1 MKRILID
8 TQVLLWWLKDDPQL
22 GKVAKALVAD
32 ANNEIFTSAVTAWE
46 ISIKVALGKLIAPG
60 DIDAEVQL
68 EGFSPLDTTLKHADA
83 AGKLPDIHN
92 DPFDRMLI
100 AQAQAE
106 GLQLMTSDGE
116 IPKYSVQTIDAR
128 K

>member
-8 TQVLLWWLKDDPQL
+8 TQVLLWWLKNDPQL
-22 GKVAKALVAD
+22 GKVAKALIAD
-32 ANNEIFTSAVTAWE
+32 VNNEIFTSAVTSWE
-46 ISIKVALGKLIAPG
+46 ISIKVSLGKLNAPS
-60 DIDAEVQL
+60 DIDTEVQQ
-68 EGFSPLDTTLKHADA
+68 EGFSPLNINLKHGDL
-83 AGKLPDIHN
+83 AGKLPAIHN

-100 AQAQAE
+100 AQAQNE
-106 GLQLMTSDGE
+106 NLYLMTSDGH

>member
-8 TQVLLWWLKDDPQL
+8 TQVLLWWLKNDPQL

-46 ISIKVALGKLIAPG
+46 ISIKVALGKLIAPC
-60 DIDAEVQL
+60 DIDTEVQE
-68 EGFSPLDTTLKHADA
+68 EGFSPLDITLKHADA
-83 AGKLPDIHN
+83 AGKLPAIHN

-106 GLQLMTSDGE
+106 GLQIMTSDGE